1 MVRFDT
7 WMAGATAPD
16 TPAGARARLAE
27 ELDRRR
33 HGCVLLA
40 TCHRVEL
47 YGWGGPRPT
56 SLPVARTG
64 EDAARHLFR
73 VAAGLESAAA
83 GEDQVLHQVR
93 QALVASGDID
103 PALRR
108 LFEDAIATGR
118 RVRAAQPAPAHGL
131 EEPAAAWLADR
142 TQLAGGFVIVV
153 GAGTLGQALARTL
166 RERGATVV
174 AASRSRRPEAELD
187 LAGAARLAPRAN
199 AIAVALGG
207 PWQDLTPVD
216 PSTLPPIVDLSAP
229 AAVPERVQAALGD
242 RLLGIDGI
250 TAGAAA
256 SGAWQAVAEESVEE
270 ALESHRAWLGGR
282 GSAGLVRALRER
294 AEARRQDRVDR
305 YLRAHTD
312 LEAGDAERVELLTRR
327 IVGDLLH
334 EPLAALR
341 SDPDGTRAEAAR
353 WLFDL

>member
-1 MVRFDT
+1 
-7 WMAGATAPD
+7 MAGATAPD
-16 TPAGARARLAE
+16 TPAGARARLTE
-27 ELDRRR
+27 QLDQERD
-33 HGCVLLA
+33 GSVLLA

-56 SLPVARTG
+56 GLPITRAG

-93 QALVASGDID
+93 QALIASDDVD
-103 PALRR
+103 PGLRR

-118 RVRAAQPAPAHGL
+118 RVRAMQPAPAHGL
-131 EEPAAAWLADR
+131 EEPAVGWLAER
-142 TQLAGGFVIVV
+142 TQLSSGFVLVA
-153 GAGTLGQALARTL
+153 GAGTLGKALIRTL

-187 LAGAARLAPRAN
+187 LAAAARLAPRAK

-207 PWQDLTPVD
+207 PWHDLTPVD

-229 AAVPERVQAALGD
+229 AAVPEPVRAALGD
-242 RLLGIDGI
+242 RSLGIDDI
-250 TAGAAA
+250 TAEPAAGAWRAAA
-256 SGAWQAVAEESVEE
+256 EELVEE
-270 ALESHRAWLGGR
+270 GLQGHRAWLGGR

-305 YLRAHTD
+305 YLRGRTD
-312 LEAGDAERVELLTRR
+312 LDAGDAERVQLLTRR